1 MAPYWV
7 RSLRTPSTIFI
18 FAISLLGQDPCNCG
32 VCGVPGVLNGRGV
45 RGSKGCTGEHGGIW
59 ESEKAV
65 EGNREGSEGCGGSVG
80 REGINRAK
88 ERQGEEGAF
97 N

>member
-1 MAPYWV
+1 MY
-7 RSLRTPSTIFI
+7 
-18 FAISLLGQDPCNCG
+18 
-32 VCGVPGVLNGRGV
+32 
-45 RGSKGCTGEHGGIW
+45 RGSWRYLRG
-59 ESEKAV
+59 SEKAV

-80 REGINRAK
+80 CEGINRAE